1 MLNIE
6 TLKISNMDGSTSM
19 DFWPCHESLLDVNNI
34 FYYTKVSLD
43 GVPPQQL
50 SNVVECR
57 HALLWLMW
65 EFQEV
70 DCWSCGVSGGDILK
84 FLGKREQWFWGSYLV
99 YARRNAIKHD
109 RGRAQKVCPWT
120 CLS

>member
-6 TLKISNMDGSTSM
+6 TRKISNMDGSTSM

-57 HALLWLMW
+57 HALL
-65 EFQEV
+65 
-70 DCWSCGVSGGDILK
+70 
-84 FLGKREQWFWGSYLV
+84 
-99 YARRNAIKHD
+99 
-109 RGRAQKVCPWT
+109 
-120 CLS
+120 